1 MSTFVVKKF
10 EYQPYSMED
19 AFTCGMVSWLRKLV
33 DLYLEEEPT
42 PYVGT
47 LLMWTKIF
55 IWRILRLC
63 W

>member
-19 AFTCGMVSWLRKLV
+19 AFTCGVVSWLRRLV
-33 DLYLEEEPT
+33 DLDLEEEPS

-47 LLMWTKIF
+47 LLMWT
-55 IWRILRLC
+55 
-63 W
+63 